1 MDPGRRL
8 ARFDLE
14 SRATY
19 MKRTKNMEQDRA
31 ELVSTIVQAY
41 MELFVTMQFNAVSHW
56 LMLELT
62 FAQARALIILAVRK
76 ELTVS
81 QLAKLL
87 GVGKPTASILIQ
99 QLVERGLVTR
109 TEGTSDR
116 RQTVIRLSDQG
127 AEIGVGRRKQREQ
140 QWQRWL
146 SHLSDEDL
154 SALARGLTSIMEVIK
169 KESES
174 ETRQAIHS
182 YADPEDPPTSKN
194 K

>member
-1 MDPGRRL
+1 
-8 ARFDLE
+8 
-14 SRATY
+14 
-19 MKRTKNMEQDRA
+19 MKTVKNKEQRRA
-31 ELVSTIVQAY
+31 ELVRTIVQSY

-87 GVGKPTASILIQ
+87 GVGNPTASILVQ

-116 RQTVIRLSDQG
+116 RQTLIRLSDQG
-127 AEIGVGRRKQREQ
+127 AEIGVGRRQQREK
-140 QWQRWL
+140 QWQGWL

-154 SALARGLTSIMEVIK
+154 SALARGLTAIVDVIQ
-169 KESES
+169 KESGG
-174 ETRQAIHS
+174 ETPQAIHS
-182 YADPEDPPTSKN
+182 YIDSEDPSGN
-194 K
+194 KTK

>member
-1 MDPGRRL
+1 
-8 ARFDLE
+8 
-14 SRATY
+14 
-19 MKRTKNMEQDRA
+19 MKKPKDMEQDRT

-76 ELTVS
+76 ELLVS

-154 SALARGLTSIMEVIK
+154 SALARGLTSIIEVIK

-182 YADPEDPPTSKN
+182 YVDSEDPSTSKN